1 MYSLVKND
9 HKSEFSMSK
18 LQHSNG
24 KFFHLFFLEMPS
36 SPILTNINV
45 KTVRKLETTLRSEE
59 NFLILLSYFD
69 QKAWI
74 RMSANIYNSYD
85 FVKLRDRLATFL
97 QIANKI

>member
-1 MYSLVKND
+1 MEKI
-9 HKSEFSMSK
+9 
-18 LQHSNG
+18 
-24 KFFHLFFLEMPS
+24 FHLFFLEMPS

-45 KTVRKLETTLRSEE
+45 KTVHKLETTLRSEE

-74 RMSANIYNSYD
+74 RISANIYSSYDD
-85 FVKLRDRLATFL
+85 FVKLRDQLATFL

>member
-1 MYSLVKND
+1 MEN
-9 HKSEFSMSK
+9 
-18 LQHSNG
+18 
-24 KFFHLFFLEMPS
+24 FFHFFFLEMPS

-45 KTVRKLETTLRSEE
+45 KTVHKLETTLRSEE

-74 RMSANIYNSYD
+74 RMSVNIYNSYDD

-97 QIANKI
+97 QIANRI

>member
-1 MYSLVKND
+1 M
-9 HKSEFSMSK
+9 E
-18 LQHSNG
+18 

-85 FVKLRDRLATFL
+85 DFVKLRDRLATFL